1 MAGTVVALTSCLV
14 LGIAVWGFL
23 ATARELRRV
32 GRLTPGFLL
41 MTYARELGRAPR
53 ALRMAANLT
62 SRTPLSTGIGPG
74 WVILMLFL
82 VGFSLTMA
90 SSDLLCANCP
100 PALLI
105 PVGFFVWV
113 GWVLLLVGDVRK
125 LERKDET

>member
-1 MAGTVVALTSCLV
+1 
-14 LGIAVWGFL
+14 
-23 ATARELRRV
+23 
-32 GRLTPGFLL
+32 
-41 MTYARELGRAPR
+41 
-53 ALRMAANLT
+53 
-62 SRTPLSTGIGPG
+62 
-74 WVILMLFL
+74 MLFL